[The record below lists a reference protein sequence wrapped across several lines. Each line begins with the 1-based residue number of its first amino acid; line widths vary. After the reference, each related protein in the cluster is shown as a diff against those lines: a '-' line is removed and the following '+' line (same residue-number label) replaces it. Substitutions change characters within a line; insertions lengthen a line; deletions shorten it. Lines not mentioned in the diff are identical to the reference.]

1 MMNILACASDSYA
14 MQCGVLF
21 LSICQNNQETP
32 IRFFVL
38 TDYVFQDINKVHLE
52 DIIHRYNTDNSL
64 HFITV
69 DDVFVSDFQDVTSK
83 FYPKQVMY
91 RLLAADLLPNDID
104 RVLYLDCDII
114 VRHGLRDLWETDL
127 SHSSVACVPDAL
139 SGLVGIFNRLGYPQK
154 YGYFNSGVLLI
165 NLQYWREHKISQ
177 KFIDF
182 AKTTHV
188 NITLPDQD
196 MLNSVL
202 HKSKIFI
209 PLTFN
214 SQSGFLYKLDHMKFD
229 YYGNKDEIE
238 LACSDPVIL
247 HLAGERPW
255 YKGSTHPYKDEFYKL
270 KELTPWKDEPLKSV
284 SYGFSKD
291 IRKRFR
297 AFLTKM
303 RILPSIVDPYNRD
316 RRLSERQTTYQ
327 T

>member
-1 MMNILACASDSYA
+1 MSTMNILACASDNYA

-21 LSICQNNQETP
+21 LSICKNNQKTP
-32 IRFFVL
+32 IRFYIM
-38 TDYVFQDINKVHLE
+38 TDNVFQDINKVHLE
-52 DIIHRYNTDNSL
+52 DIIYRYNSDNNL
-64 HFITV
+64 QFIAV
-69 DDVFVSDFQDVTSK
+69 DDSLVADFQNITSK

-104 RVLYLDCDII
+104 KVLYLDCDII
-114 VRHGLRDLWETDL
+114 VRHSLRDLWKTDL
-127 SHSSVACVPDAL
+127 LHSSVACVPDAL

-177 KFIDF
+177 QFIDF

-188 NITLPDQD
+188 DITLPDQD
-196 MLNSVL
+196 ILNSVL
-202 HKSKIFI
+202 HKSKTFI

-214 SQSGFLYKLDHMKFD
+214 FQSGFLYKLEYMKFD

-303 RILPSIVDPYNRD
+303 RILPSIVDPYNR
-316 RRLSERQTTYQ
+316 ERKLVKM
-327 T
+327 